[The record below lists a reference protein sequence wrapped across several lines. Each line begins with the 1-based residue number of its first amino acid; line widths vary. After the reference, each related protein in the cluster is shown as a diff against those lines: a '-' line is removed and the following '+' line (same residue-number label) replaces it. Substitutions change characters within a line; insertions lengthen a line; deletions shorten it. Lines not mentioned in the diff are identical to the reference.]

1 MEKENIHVNI
11 TPYEVPVPDS
21 YDEKEVY
28 AFYGLTMYAAQCLEK
43 GLVHLAFSYLLS
55 EKEILTRDEWDNL
68 FADVNKKT
76 FGRLLNIISK
86 TLSAPQSVFDD
97 LKEALNKRNWL
108 AHDYFFEFMKNA
120 TANRLYIKYIR
131 KGTDMG

>member
-86 TLSAPQSVFDD
+86 TLSAPQS
-97 LKEALNKRNWL
+97 
-108 AHDYFFEFMKNA
+108 
-120 TANRLYIKYIR
+120 LYLP
-131 KGTDMG
+131 